1 MRFLILGGGG
11 LGGYFGGRL
20 VRSGAE
26 VGFLVRPRRA
36 AQLAERKLV
45 IKEPDGDFVI
55 PVRTLM
61 AGEIEGKY
69 DVVLLT
75 CKAYDLDSA
84 ADAIAPAIGPGSAI
98 LPVLMASTRSTYSA
112 SALAA
117 NMCWAA

>member
-1 MRFLILGGGG
+1 MRFLILGAGG

-20 VRSGAE
+20 VRSGAG

-55 PVRTLM
+55 PVRTLT
-61 AGEIEGKY
+61 AGEIERKY

-75 CKAYDLDSA
+75 CKAYDLESA
-84 ADAIAPAIGPGSAI
+84 AAAIAPAMGPGARSYRYS
-98 LPVLMASTRSTYSA
+98 MASTRSTS
-112 SALAA
+112 SGSVLAA
-117 NMCWAA
+117 NTCWAA